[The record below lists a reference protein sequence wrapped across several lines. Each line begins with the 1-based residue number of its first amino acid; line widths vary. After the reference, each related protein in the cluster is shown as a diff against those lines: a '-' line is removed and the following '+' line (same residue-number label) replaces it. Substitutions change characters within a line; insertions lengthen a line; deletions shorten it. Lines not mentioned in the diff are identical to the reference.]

1 MWGVTQTRLQFV
13 LGEAVVGGAAL
24 AHEARRVAEGGGAV
38 VTRLHEVHGAVGS
51 PPEQLHLLRLQVVVV
66 LLSQLLRVFDVP
78 ILAERRVER
87 LAGERRR
94 GRAHHEILAA
104 R

>member
-1 MWGVTQTRLQFV
+1 MEERGELEVAVVEEEVLAVVAGSRHLQFV

-51 PPEQLHLLRLQVVVV
+51 PPQ
-66 LLSQLLRVFDVP
+66 
-78 ILAERRVER
+78 
-87 LAGERRR
+87 
-94 GRAHHEILAA
+94 
-104 R
+104 